1 MELCPPAIIYL
12 LFSIIQII
20 IDTVKG
26 LYNTALVKI
35 LVMVVVTFLLNLL
48 CKQGLGVVSWIIV
61 FIPFILMTVI
71 VSIVLYVFGLDA
83 ASGNIKKDNTVSTDA
98 AGNIVIH
105 DPNYLFVTNPVK
117 YSNQNIIIPNPQIK
131 KL

>member
-83 ASGNIKKDNTVSTDA
+83 ASGNIKKDNAVSTDA

-105 DPNYLFVTNPVK
+105 DPNYLFVTNPVN
-117 YSNQNIIIPNPQIK
+117 YSNQNIIIPNPQMK
-131 KL
+131 